1 MFPDNAESLSHHEKK
16 VVPCG
21 KIYELE
27 ELAETTRLATPQESA
42 FAIRLQ
48 HISARW
54 TDHRSCILH
63 DLSFDIPPG
72 KLTMAVGPVGSG
84 KSTLLHTLLGET
96 LISTGSILSAF
107 PDAAFCTQSC
117 WIMNATLQKNILGS
131 LPLDPDW
138 YSTVLNACALSHDID
153 QFPQGNKMLV
163 GSNGINL
170 SGGQQMRLTLA
181 RALYSRKQMV
191 ISKAF
196 TKTRPRSE

>member
-1 MFPDNAESLSHHEKK
+1 MFPDNAKSLSHHEKK

-63 DLSFDIPPG
+63 DLSFDIPLG
-72 KLTMAVGPVGSG
+72 KLTMVVGPA
-84 KSTLLHTLLGET
+84 KH
-96 LISTGSILSAF
+96 LSQLVPSF
-107 PDAAFCTQSC
+107 QPFQMRSC

-138 YSTVLNACALSHDID
+138 YSTVLNACALFHDID
-153 QFPQGNKMLV
+153 QFPQGDKMLV

-170 SGGQQMRLTLA
+170 SGG
-181 RALYSRKQMV
+181 
-191 ISKAF
+191 
-196 TKTRPRSE
+196 

>member
-1 MFPDNAESLSHHEKK
+1 MFPDNAKSLSHHEKK

-63 DLSFDIPPG
+63 DLSFDIPLG
-72 KLTMAVGPVGSG
+72 KLTMVVGPVGSG

-96 LISTGSILSAF
+96 LISTGSIISAF
-107 PDAAFCTQSC
+107 PDAVMLDYECYPPEEYS
-117 WIMNATLQKNILGS
+117 WI
-131 LPLDPDW
+131 
-138 YSTVLNACALSHDID
+138 STS
-153 QFPQGNKMLV
+153 
-163 GSNGINL
+163 
-170 SGGQQMRLTLA
+170 
-181 RALYSRKQMV
+181 
-191 ISKAF
+191 
-196 TKTRPRSE
+196 